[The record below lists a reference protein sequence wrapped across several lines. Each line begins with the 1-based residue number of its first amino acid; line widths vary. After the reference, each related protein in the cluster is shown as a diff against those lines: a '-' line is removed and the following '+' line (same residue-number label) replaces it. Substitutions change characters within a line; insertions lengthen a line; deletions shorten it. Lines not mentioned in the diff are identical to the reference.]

1 MMCKSVSLCFLL
13 IFGIVLNVYANSEF
27 TKNNSVSL
35 SSTRA
40 VFKSGNTSEGLG
52 VKNNSKESVYLI
64 RSWIADYHTN
74 KVDDS
79 KFLITPPLLKIKPD
93 STYQLKI
100 NKISNDMPT
109 DRESIYKINVM
120 AIPVNGG
127 QNGPSSSEI
136 SGGVSLSVTHTIK
149 MFYRPESIDNKT
161 NMNSID
167 DFISANYEEGILNI
181 ENKSPFFV
189 TFANLITDKES
200 LYAHLA
206 KEGMV
211 SPFGN
216 IQIRTKTK
224 PRTLTYQRINDFGGV
239 TLEKIIDVK

>member
-1 MMCKSVSLCFLL
+1 
-13 IFGIVLNVYANSEF
+13 
-27 TKNNSVSL
+27 
-35 SSTRA
+35 
-40 VFKSGNTSEGLG
+40 
-52 VKNNSKESVYLI
+52 
-64 RSWIADYHTN
+64 
-74 KVDDS
+74 
-79 KFLITPPLLKIKPD
+79 
-93 STYQLKI
+93 
-100 NKISNDMPT
+100 
-109 DRESIYKINVM
+109 
-120 AIPVNGG
+120 
-127 QNGPSSSEI
+127 
-136 SGGVSLSVTHTIK
+136 